1 MPLIENT
8 PSFFSPHGSC
18 AYAFEPLPYM
28 DDHEV
33 AKEEHNDRHASVVSV
48 LKSIVEA
55 ADVAS
60 ATRPMLDRLT
70 RDSKGP
76 DDGWAYIDAKK
87 IFINL
92 EFWARKAEVCLQDL
106 GEE

>member
-18 AYAFEPLPYM
+18 LAFEPLP
-28 DDHEV
+28 DLSDHEV
-33 AKEEHNDRHASVVSV
+33 AQEEHNDRHASVVNA

-55 ADVAS
+55 SEVAS
-60 ATRPMLDRLT
+60 ATRSMLDRLI

-87 IFINL
+87 IFINIGAM
-92 EFWARKAEVCLQDL
+92 ARKAEICLQDL